1 MRRMWLAV
9 RVFFAVLLRAEVASR
24 VEEAMEG
31 AQREPA
37 PAKLPQAEAQAEP
50 KRPAPKAPARS
61 EAISLLA
68 ALQREARFVDFIKE
82 PLTGFS
88 DAQIGAVARDIH
100 RDCASVIERMFALAP
115 VVDQPE
121 GSQIE
126 VPPGFDSGRIQ
137 LTGRL
142 VGEPPFRGRVAHHGW
157 EATKCEVPVW
167 SGKETSARVVAPAE
181 VELQ

>member
-1 MRRMWLAV
+1 MRRVWLAV
-9 RVFFAVLLRAEVASR
+9 RVFFAVLFRAGVADR
-24 VEEAMEG
+24 VNQALQCD
-31 AQREPA
+31 AAKAA
-37 PAKLPQAEAQAEP
+37 PAERPQAEVRP
-50 KRPAPKAPARS
+50 PAPKSPARS
-61 EAISLLA
+61 EAITLLA

-82 PLTGFS
+82 PLAGFS

-100 RDCASVIERMFALAP
+100 RDCASVIERMFALVP

-126 VPPGFDSGRIQ
+126 VPAGFDSGRWQ
-137 LTGRL
+137 LTGNL

-157 EATKCEVPVW
+157 EATRCEIPVW